1 MSHHGILHQ
10 SSCAHAPQQNG
21 VVERKNRHLVET
33 ARTILLHSN
42 VPFRFWGDTV
52 LTACYL
58 INRMP
63 SSVLHDQI
71 PHSLLFPDQ
80 PLYFLPPRVFGCTCF
95 VHILTPGQDKLSA
108 KAMKCLFLGYFRL
121 QKGYRCYS
129 LETHRY
135 FISSDVT
142 FFEDSPFFSTTSESL
157 PVSEV
162 LSIPIVSPL
171 DAMPPRPLQV
181 YHRRPRVVA
190 PLPFAE
196 APADSLPIPSA
207 SPATALPSPNDLP
220 LLFGKSTHEALS
232 HPGWRQAMVDEMAA
246 LHSNGDRLKAR
257 LVAKGYTQVY
267 GSDYGD
273 TFSPVAKI
281 ASVRLLLSMAAMCS
295 WPLYQLDIK
304 NAFLHGDLA
313 KEIYM
318 EQPPG
323 FVAQGESSLVCRLRR
338 SLYGLKQSPRA
349 WFDRF
354 SSVIQEFGMLRSSDQ
369 DGIQKLKQHLF
380 THFQT
385 KDLGKLKYF
394 LGIEI
399 AQSSSGVVLSQR
411 KYALDILEKTGMLD
425 CKPVD
430 TPMDPNVKL
439 VPGQGEPLGDPGRYR
454 QLVGTLNYL
463 TITRP
468 DISFPV
474 SVVSQ
479 FLQSPCDSHWD
490 AVIRILRYIKST
502 PGQGVLYENKGHT
515 QVVGYT
521 DADWAG
527 SPQIDVPLQGIVFL
541 LEMKLI
547 CDNQAALH
555 IASNPVFHE
564 MTKHIEVDCHF
575 IREKIAS
582 GCVATSFVNSND
594 QLADIFTKSLR
605 GPRIKY
611 ICNKLGAYDVY
622 APA

>member
-1 MSHHGILHQ
+1 
-10 SSCAHAPQQNG
+10 
-21 VVERKNRHLVET
+21 
-33 ARTILLHSN
+33 
-42 VPFRFWGDTV
+42 
-52 LTACYL
+52 
-58 INRMP
+58 
-63 SSVLHDQI
+63 
-71 PHSLLFPDQ
+71 
-80 PLYFLPPRVFGCTCF
+80 
-95 VHILTPGQDKLSA
+95 
-108 KAMKCLFLGYFRL
+108 
-121 QKGYRCYS
+121 
-129 LETHRY
+129 
-135 FISSDVT
+135 
-142 FFEDSPFFSTTSESL
+142 
-157 PVSEV
+157 
-162 LSIPIVSPL
+162 
-171 DAMPPRPLQV
+171 
-181 YHRRPRVVA
+181 
-190 PLPFAE
+190 
-196 APADSLPIPSA
+196 
-207 SPATALPSPNDLP
+207 
-220 LLFGKSTHEALS
+220 
-232 HPGWRQAMVDEMAA
+232 MVDEMDA
-246 LHSNGDRLKAR
+246 LHSNGTWDLVILPSGKSTVGCRWVYAVKVGPDGQVDRLKAR

-304 NAFLHGDLA
+304 NVFLHGDLA
-313 KEIYM
+313 RKFIWSNLLVLLLRGVWFSVQVTPFSIWLETISSSMCIY
-318 EQPPG
+318 
-323 FVAQGESSLVCRLRR
+323 LVV
-338 SLYGLKQSPRA
+338 YV
-349 WFDRF
+349 DDI
-354 SSVIQEFGMLRSSDQ
+354 VITGSDQ

-399 AQSSSGVVLSQR
+399 AQSSSG
-411 KYALDILEKTGMLD
+411 
-425 CKPVD
+425 
-430 TPMDPNVKL
+430 
-439 VPGQGEPLGDPGRYR
+439 EPLGDPGRYR
-454 QLVGTLNYL
+454 RLVGKLNYL

-502 PGQGVLYENKGHT
+502 PGQGVLYENRGHT

-527 SPQIDVPLQGIVFL
+527 SPTDRRSTSGYCVFIGGNLISWKSKKQDVVARSSAEAEYRAMALATCELIWLRHL
-541 LEMKLI
+541 LRELRFGKDEQMKLI

-564 MTKHIEVDCHF
+564 RTKHIEVDCHF

-611 ICNKLGAYDVY
+611 ICNKAWCI
-622 APA
+622 